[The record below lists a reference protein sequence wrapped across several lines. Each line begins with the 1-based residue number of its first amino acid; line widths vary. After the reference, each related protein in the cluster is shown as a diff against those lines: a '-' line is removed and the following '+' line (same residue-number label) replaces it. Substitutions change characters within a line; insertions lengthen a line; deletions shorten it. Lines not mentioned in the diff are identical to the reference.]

1 MKSYNL
7 EVTNFMDMNQFHDN
21 FMLTNSLP
29 MGLAMGMAMNENA
42 MNNYSKLTE
51 FEKEKLLAESKN
63 VKSKAEMNQII
74 KNLGDGLY

>member
-21 FMLTNSLP
+21 FMLTNGLP

-74 KNLGDGLY
+74 KNPGDGLY